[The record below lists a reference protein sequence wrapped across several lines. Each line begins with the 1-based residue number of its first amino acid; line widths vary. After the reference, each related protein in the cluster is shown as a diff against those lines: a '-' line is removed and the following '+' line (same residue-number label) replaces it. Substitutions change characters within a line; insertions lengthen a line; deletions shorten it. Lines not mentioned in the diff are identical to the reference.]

1 MAQNKR
7 YYWLKLHEEFFNQP
21 VMKYLRTLPE
31 GETIII
37 IYLKLLL
44 ISLKMDGYVYLE
56 GLYPTLEEEIALI
69 LDENRMSVQLSL
81 AALEKAKL
89 LELGS
94 GDYDLFL
101 TRFPEMIGISSE
113 GESAA
118 RMRAI
123 REKKSRSSLRSLASH
138 CDGDVRKCDADV
150 QICDTEIE
158 KEKKKDIEPEPEQEP
173 KIYGLY
179 KNVFLTDAEFSS
191 LQQQFPSDYMGK
203 ISYFSAYMAKT
214 GRSYDSHYLTIC
226 QWAKQD
232 ELKRPAPAGA
242 KKSGFED
249 YSCEEGES
257 F

>member
-118 RMRAI
+118 RMRAL
-123 REKKSRSSLRSLASH
+123 REKKAQKQLASH
-138 CDGDVRKCDADV
+138 CDGDVRIGDATVQSCD
-150 QICDTEIE
+150 IEIE
-158 KEKKKDIEPEPEQEP
+158 KEKKRDTEPETEQEP

-191 LQQQFPSDYMGK
+191 LQQQYPSDYMGK
-203 ISYFSAYMAKT
+203 INYFSAYMAKT
-214 GRSYDSHYLTIC
+214 GKSYESHYLTIC

-232 ELKRPAPAGA
+232 DLKRPASAGA